1 MAEKYIYVEGKKI
14 YVSDEVYR
22 EYKKHKN
29 HESYLQRL
37 DRKNRVYSL
46 EEYADSGDIADESI
60 DIEKIVEMKMRIEDL
75 YKALDKLN
83 DKEKE
88 VIYSIYFEEK
98 TLKDVAKEQD
108 TNLMKISR
116 IRDRILK
123 KLREMLS

>member
-60 DIEKIVEMKMRIEDL
+60 DIEKIVEMKMRMEDL

-116 IRDRILK
+116 IRERILK

>member
-1 MAEKYIYVEGKKI
+1 MAEKYIYVERKKI

-22 EYKKHKN
+22 EYKKNKN

-46 EEYADSGDIADESI
+46 EECADTGDIADESI
-60 DIEKIVEMKMRIEDL
+60 DIEKNVEMKMRIEDL
-75 YKALDKLN
+75 YKALDRLN

-98 TLKDVAKEQD
+98 TLTDIAKEQD

-123 KLREMLS
+123 KLREMLL

>member
-46 EEYADSGDIADESI
+46 EEYADSGDTADESI
-60 DIEKIVEMKMRIEDL
+60 DIEKIVEMKMRMEDL

>member
-60 DIEKIVEMKMRIEDL
+60 DIEKIVEMKMRMEDL

-123 KLREMLS
+123 KLREILS

>member
-46 EEYADSGDIADESI
+46 EEYDDSGDIADESI
-60 DIEKIVEMKMRIEDL
+60 DIEKIVEMKMRMEDL

>member
-60 DIEKIVEMKMRIEDL
+60 DIEKIVEMKMRMEDL

>member
-14 YVSDEVYR
+14 YVSDEVYK

-29 HESYLQRL
+29 HEAYLQRL
-37 DRKNRVYSL
+37 DMKNRVHSL
-46 EEYADSGDIADESI
+46 EEYTDFGDIADESI

-83 DKEKE
+83 DKDRKM
-88 VIYSIYFEEK
+88 IYSIYFEEK
-98 TLKDVAKEQD
+98 TLKDIAKEQD

-116 IRDRILK
+116 LRDRILK

>member
-60 DIEKIVEMKMRIEDL
+60 DIEKIVEMKMRMEDL

-83 DKEKE
+83 DKQKE

>member
-46 EEYADSGDIADESI
+46 EEYSDSGDIADESI
-60 DIEKIVEMKMRIEDL
+60 DIEKIVEMKMRMEDL